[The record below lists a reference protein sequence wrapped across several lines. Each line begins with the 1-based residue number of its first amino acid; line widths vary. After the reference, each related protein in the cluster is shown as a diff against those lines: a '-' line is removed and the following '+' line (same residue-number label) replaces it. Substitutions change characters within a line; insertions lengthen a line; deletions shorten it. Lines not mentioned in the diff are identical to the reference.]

1 MQSPILV
8 IGSKEKEEKEK
19 EKKEEEVEKN
29 LQIAFKLLKGLPR
42 PSG

>member
-19 EKKEEEVEKN
+19 EKKEEVEKN
-29 LQIAFKLLKGLPR
+29 IQIAFRLLKGLPR